1 MGTHE
6 ELLDKGGFYSKLYEM
21 QFEKFNPTCQ
31 YRDLECIRNQLE
43 PLSNEE
49 NFRAALVRYST
60 LDKQLTSFEQSTY
73 RCYIEMEWAAEMQA
87 DIERGK

>member
-1 MGTHE
+1 M
-6 ELLDKGGFYSKLYEM
+6 
-21 QFEKFNPTCQ
+21 
-31 YRDLECIRNQLE
+31 DLECIRDQLE
-43 PLSNEE
+43 SLRNEQ
-49 NFRAALVRYST
+49 NFRAALLRYAT